1 MPPVWFALVAGG
13 AQVSEVGEP
22 LLDLNYGLFRS
33 QVIIQFEF
41 EEIPEPKGLLPAEL
55 RQITKKYGS
64 YVKAAE
70 AIGASEAFVRL
81 NAQKRGK
88 GKCYGK
94 TH

>member
-1 MPPVWFALVAGG
+1 MPTEALAKVG
-13 AQVSEVGEP
+13 ARVSEVGEP

-33 QVIIQFEF
+33 QAILQFEF
-41 EEIPEPKGLLPAEL
+41 EEIPEPKGLSPSEL
-55 RQITKKYGS
+55 RQITKKCGS

-70 AIGASEAFVRL
+70 AIGTSEAFVRL
-81 NAQKRGK
+81 NAKKRGK